1 MGSSRSTSAGSVL
14 VGVFALIVI
23 VVAVGMVFE
32 ECDTSL
38 FRSPNSYVLDLGQD
52 LGELAANRDDLGLSL
67 VLVVDV
73 SGSMDERPQSGG
85 DKKYIQATRALRQVM
100 RTLRRV
106 VARQGQDMVIKLG
119 LIRFSS
125 EVETVMDLQEV
136 TRSNIEQITNFI
148 ANPKNW
154 APGGATAIG
163 DALAEGARML
173 ARSGTIMRSLILIT
187 DGESNTGVEPEYVL
201 NALYNN
207 RNNLSTPDYTVYTQ
221 NYLVRVIGFDIDS
234 EVFQSYASYGVRLAS
249 AADEK
254 QLTEV
259 LSGLIEAD
267 ITQLEAPSF

>member
-1 MGSSRSTSAGSVL
+1 MASSRTSNTGSVIAGTFIL
-14 VGVFALIVI
+14 VAILTV
-23 VVAVGMVFE
+23 VGMGLN
-32 ECDTSL
+32 ECDTSD
-38 FRSPNSYVLDLGQD
+38 FSSSDSYVLDLGD
-52 LGELAANRDDLGLSL
+52 DIGALAANRDDLGLSL

-73 SGSMDERPQSGG
+73 SGSMDDPPQSGG
-85 DKKYIQATRALRQVM
+85 AKKYHQATRALRQVM
-100 RTLRRV
+100 QTLRRFV
-106 VARQGQDMVIKLG
+106 GRQGQDMVIKLG

-136 TRSNIEQITNFI
+136 NRSNIDQITVFI
-148 ANPKNW
+148 NNPKNW

-163 DALAEGARML
+163 DALVEGSRML

-187 DGESNTGVEPEYVL
+187 DGESNTGVQPEYVL

-207 RNNLSTPDYTVYTQ
+207 RNNLSTPDYTVYTR
-221 NYLVRVIGFDIDS
+221 NYLIRVIGFDIDS
-234 EVFQSYASYGVRLAS
+234 ELFQAYEPYGVRLAS

-259 LSGLIEAD
+259 LGGLIEAD